1 MTKKKFVVLTSSK
14 QLIPDNKSELTLL
27 NYGVKNFSL
36 NHIWSKNRVT
46 VLKSPLSDPKKLHIA
61 HDEIMQIFPEFLNIL
76 KNKLNRIHSVSQS
89 QDYWNVLLGSWAISY
104 ISVVYYRFNAI
115 QNLSKIIPDWETE
128 LLTEDSFVV
137 PNNYTD
143 YLSLVM
149 NSDEYNHQLYTQI
162 IAFLG
167 FKFEKKKV
175 VIDSK
180 HHHKINPINPSF
192 KVRLINSFNYIL
204 VKFANIFSNR
214 VVFLDIYIPYKL
226 LFKSFFKS
234 KGRFVIYKPKKSL
247 IRGTSVNHDLR
258 KCLLDNN
265 PEELHPLIKLLVH
278 LLPQNLPKAFL
289 EDFKYYE
296 SYVKC
301 NFPKHPASVFTSTG
315 LYSNEYTRF
324 WLAQLK
330 MQGVPLGVFQHGG
343 VYGTARYTLG
353 EFLEVSFS
361 NYFYSWGWQDSVI
374 STLNNKV
381 VPSFMFHSKKIQP
394 MKHAKK
400 ILFTININSR
410 YFFRLNN
417 TNYFNVEFLL
427 NSQFEFIDNLSH
439 SLHESLI
446 IRNKYDFGWGIKDQY
461 YQRYPKIKF
470 ESMGDISLEQSLY
483 KTKII
488 VLDHCSTIMLE
499 AFKSNIPTVLFWDPN
514 IEKVRNEIEAY
525 FDELVKVGILHYSPE
540 SAAETLNTVYSNV
553 EKWWANPK
561 RQAAV
566 SKFRDKFAKVSQD
579 EIKDLFETIKN
590 AK

>member
-1 MTKKKFVVLTSSK
+1 MTKKKFIVLTSLK
-14 QLIPDNKSELTLL
+14 QLIPDDKFELTLL
-27 NYGVKNFSL
+27 NCGVKKFSL
-36 NHIWSKNRVT
+36 DHIWSKKNIAI
-46 VLKSPLSDPKKLHIA
+46 LKSPLSDPKKLQIA
-61 HDEIMQIFPEFLNIL
+61 HDEIREIFPEFLDVL
-76 KNKLNRIHSVSQS
+76 KNKLNKIHNVSQS

-104 ISVVYYRFNAI
+104 ISVVYYRLSAI
-115 QNLSKIIPDWETE
+115 QNLSKIIPDWETT

-149 NSDEYNHQLYTQI
+149 NLDEYNHQLYTQI
-162 IAFLG
+162 IDFLG
-167 FKFEKKKV
+167 FEFKKKKV
-175 VIDSK
+175 KIKSK
-180 HHHKINPINPSF
+180 HHHKINPINPAL
-192 KVRLINSFNYIL
+192 KVRLINAFNDIL

-226 LFKSFFKS
+226 LFKSFFRS

-247 IRGTSVNHDLR
+247 ICGTSVNHDLR
-258 KCLLDNN
+258 KSLLDNN

-301 NFPKHPASVFTSTG
+301 NFPKHPTSVFTSIG
-315 LYSNEYTRF
+315 FYSNEYSRF

-330 MQGVPLGVFQHGG
+330 KQGVQLGVFQHGG
-343 VYGTARYTLG
+343 VYGTAKYTLA

-374 STLNNKV
+374 NTLNNKV

-400 ILFTININSR
+400 ILFAININSR
-410 YFFRLNN
+410 YFYRLNN
-417 TNYFNVEFLL
+417 TNYFDVEFLL
-427 NSQFEFIDNLSH
+427 DSQFKFIHNLSH
-439 SLHESLI
+439 SLNESLI

-470 ESMGDISLEQSLY
+470 ENMGEVSLHQSLY
-483 KTKII
+483 KAKMI
-488 VLDHCSTIMLE
+488 VMDHCSTVILE
-499 AFKSNIPTVLFWDPN
+499 AFKSNIPTLLYWDPK
-514 IEKVRNEIEAY
+514 IEKIRNEVVTY
-525 FDELVKVGILHYSPE
+525 FDELVKVGVLHYSPE
-540 SAAETLNTVYSNV
+540 SAAETLNNVYSTV
-553 EKWWANPK
+553 EKWWGDPE

-566 SKFRDKFAKVSQD
+566 SKFRDKFAKVSQN
-579 EIKDLFETIKN
+579 EIKDLFKIINN